1 MKPILLITIVAL
13 LSCGVKQ
20 EKTST
25 LSSDNDSIC
34 NHSRFYGEIEICLP
48 EIDGMTETYSHE
60 KVKRRTNQFSYD
72 NNTILGLY
80 LNKEDMAKLDDFD
93 NAALDDYFKVYA
105 LKKLEGIEI
114 GKTEFELIKKSS
126 EAAFAK
132 KNWEEMEAEILDG
145 TSELSLDQPVQIESY
160 KLNENIFTIVYL
172 FRLTYGA
179 EERISAATMSIV
191 LLKNTLVYYAY
202 YKNYSGPKT
211 LDQVRAKNDLF
222 GYKILELNK

>member
-34 NHSRFYGEIEICLP
+34 KHSRFYGEIEICLP

-105 LKKLEGIEI
+105 LKKLEGIEEPPLVVNSI
-114 GKTEFELIKKSS
+114 QRELVTKIAGSLLDVS
-126 EAAFAK
+126 IEPVST
-132 KNWEEMEAEILDG
+132 ILG
-145 TSELSLDQPVQIESY
+145 
-160 KLNENIFTIVYL
+160 
-172 FRLTYGA
+172 
-179 EERISAATMSIV
+179 
-191 LLKNTLVYYAY
+191 
-202 YKNYSGPKT
+202 
-211 LDQVRAKNDLF
+211 
-222 GYKILELNK
+222 